1 MPGSSSITASRRSDG
16 ASHTA
21 LFAPTQRPFTTV
33 HCHLTTRG
41 RDTCRYFV
49 AVAHIYHFLRRS
61 EVLLYVNG
69 QLVEQQ
75 YLIYPKIDVPATSSS
90 ASFFVFFIRVLC
102 P

>member
-1 MPGSSSITASRRSDG
+1 
-16 ASHTA
+16 
-21 LFAPTQRPFTTV
+21 
-33 HCHLTTRG
+33 
-41 RDTCRYFV
+41 
-49 AVAHIYHFLRRS
+49 VAHIYHFLRRS

-90 ASFFVFFIRVLC
+90 ASFFAFFIRVLC

>member
-1 MPGSSSITASRRSDG
+1 MRSTQLCSRPPSAHSRQCVAFS
-16 ASHTA
+16 
-21 LFAPTQRPFTTV
+21 PP
-33 HCHLTTRG
+33 G

-75 YLIYPKIDVPATSSS
+75 YLIYPKIDVLATS
-90 ASFFVFFIRVLC
+90 SFFVFIRALC

>member
-1 MPGSSSITASRRSDG
+1 MR
-16 ASHTA
+16 
-21 LFAPTQRPFTTV
+21 PTRLCSLPPSAHSQQCIAISP
-33 HCHLTTRG
+33 RG
-41 RDTCRYFV
+41 GRYTCRYFV

>member
-1 MPGSSSITASRRSDG
+1 MR
-16 ASHTA
+16 
-21 LFAPTQRPFTTV
+21 PTRLCSLPPRAHSQQCIAISPP
-33 HCHLTTRG
+33 G